1 MKQQMNLKLY
11 LLCQLNISLLLGC
24 NIIAECCDGKK
35 KQEKPEITYRDLHKA
50 KQTVII
56 TWGAMITA
64 STLYVIWFDFVVL
77 ETVKRSFTISTLRTM
92 WINSLLIGK
101 CPDKLKYLISICLI
115 SIWPQMNVGHNF
127 CSEIREAARFSNLP
141 VKICVG
147 FSWWS

>member
-115 SIWPQMNVGHNF
+115 SIWPQSDGDECRSQLLFRNQGSCTF
-127 CSEIREAARFSNLP
+127 LKFTCQDLCWF
-141 VKICVG
+141 
-147 FSWWS
+147 